1 MIEKKRK
8 WVITSAGTL
17 QLNNRRLIGSARKVR
32 LLKMISRYIDGDDCD
47 IKLWLLSYKD
57 NGLGQNRFDDCI
69 VLRTQLDIMIFY
81 HRDLAQ

>member
-1 MIEKKRK
+1 ME
-8 WVITSAGTL
+8 
-17 QLNNRRLIGSARKVR
+17 
-32 LLKMISRYIDGDDCD
+32 MISRYIDGDDCD
-47 IKLWLLSYKD
+47 IKLWLLSFKD